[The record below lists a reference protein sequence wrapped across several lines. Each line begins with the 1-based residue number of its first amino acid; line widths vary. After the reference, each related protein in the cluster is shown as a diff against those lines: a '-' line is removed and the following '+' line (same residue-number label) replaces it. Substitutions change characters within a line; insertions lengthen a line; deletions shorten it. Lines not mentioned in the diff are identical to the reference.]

1 MSFPEA
7 VFTIIEE
14 NNCPLYA
21 LGDEFRLSGKA
32 LLLGDNEDNKFL
44 SSAVIKMPH
53 DKPVC
58 RILVSDITSVL
69 IEYGSMSSVP
79 KYVTNCS
86 GCTGLIKIEHDKERK
101 SSAAPPARPDKDIGF
116 ATKLLTKFPIFQTLT
131 ESDIKRLVPMLKMK
145 KFPKGSTIMKKGDPA
160 SNLFIIISG
169 KAEVLVDETIIGIMG
184 SGDVFGE
191 ISLLIGTPVG
201 ATIQVMDMVTVLFI
215 YGKDFK
221 KVLNMFPS
229 LQMFFARLLA
239 QRLAK
244 TNVERLE
251 EFASGMSG
259 KLSENPP
266 SELFQTLN
274 LNHKTGVLSLTLS
287 KGTADLS
294 FREGSLISASYDEKK
309 GRDAFFEVLEE
320 KDGRFKFTPGLSP
333 QEMKAPEM
341 GDFMWLLMEGVRRI
355 DEGNVRMRDE
365 E

>member
-1 MSFPEA
+1 MSFPE
-7 VFTIIEE
+7 VIFTLIEDSD
-14 NNCPLYA
+14 CPLYD

-32 LLLGDNEDNKFL
+32 LLLGEEDEKKFL
-44 SSAVIKMPH
+44 SSAVIKIPH
-53 DKPVC
+53 GKAVC
-58 RILVSDITSVL
+58 RILVSDIMAVL
-69 IEYGSMSSVP
+69 IEYGGMGNVP
-79 KYVTNCS
+79 KYVTNCT
-86 GCTGLIKIEHDKERK
+86 GCTGLIKIEYSKNRK
-101 SSAAPPARPDKDIGF
+101 SVPSMPVRRDKDTGF
-116 ATKLLTKFPIFQTLT
+116 ATRLLTKFPIFQTLT
-131 ESDIKRLVPMLKMK
+131 QTDIKKLVPMLKMK

-169 KAEVLVDETIIGIMG
+169 KAEVMVDDTTIGVMG
-184 SGDVFGE
+184 RGDVFGE

-201 ATIQVMDMVTVLFI
+201 ASIKVSEIITVLFI

-229 LQMFFARLLA
+229 LQMYFARLLA

-251 EFASGMSG
+251 EFSSGMIG

-274 LNHKTGVLSLTLS
+274 LNHKTGILTLTLS
-287 KGTADLS
+287 KGIADLM
-294 FREGSLISASYDEKK
+294 FREGALISSRYGNKEGK
-309 GRDAFFEVLEE
+309 DAFFEILKE

-333 QEMKAPEM
+333 QKMKAPVM

-355 DEGNVRMRDE
+355 DEGELR
-365 E
+365 